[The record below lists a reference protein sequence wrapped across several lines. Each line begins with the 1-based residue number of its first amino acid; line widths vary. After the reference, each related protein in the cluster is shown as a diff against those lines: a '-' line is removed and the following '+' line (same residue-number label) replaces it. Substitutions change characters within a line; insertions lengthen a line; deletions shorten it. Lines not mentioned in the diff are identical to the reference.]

1 MRPMPLN
8 WVGGAVHAG
17 MHLNDNLQDPCMCH
31 CEYALG
37 SHGGHVAVQ
46 VAKSLQDPM
55 AAEANGSEAA
65 PMVRPRKSDI
75 SNGLECKLS
84 TSTSK
89 VSSFND
95 TVHCPYNLVAN

>member
-1 MRPMPLN
+1 MTSAEAMGSY
-8 WVGGAVHAG
+8 GGL
-17 MHLNDNLQDPCMCH
+17 M
-31 CEYALG
+31 
-37 SHGGHVAVQ
+37 AVQ

-89 VSSFND
+89 VSSFED
-95 TVHCPYNLVAN
+95 IDLCP

>member
-1 MRPMPLN
+1 MKS
-8 WVGGAVHAG
+8 VAV
-17 MHLNDNLQDPCMCH
+17 
-31 CEYALG
+31 LG
-37 SHGGHVAVQ
+37 SHVGLFAVQ

-65 PMVRPRKSDI
+65 PTVRPRKSDI

-89 VSSFND
+89 VSSFNYD
-95 TVHCPYNLVAN
+95 VMCPWVESQMRAIPASMPIY